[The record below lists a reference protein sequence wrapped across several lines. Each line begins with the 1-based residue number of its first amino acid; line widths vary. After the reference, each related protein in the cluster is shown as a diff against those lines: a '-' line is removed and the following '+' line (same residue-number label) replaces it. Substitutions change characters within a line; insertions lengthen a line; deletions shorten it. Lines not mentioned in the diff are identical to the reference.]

1 MVFPIVLLLALAL
14 SQTVPNAPKPD
25 ALALLSEVSQRY
37 ADAKSYHIEAV
48 DETTRNNELS
58 RQWEK
63 TILTAIVMPGNRY
76 RYEGRSGMGTVIY
89 ISDGSEEW
97 DYLPLE
103 KVYVQRPAAGPDS
116 GKKRMHVM
124 EEMPGSYAL
133 ALISR
138 IAHRAEGLKSA
149 SLLPDETISIDRRS
163 GVDCYVVHYDEQ
175 DFKVHRAAMSR
186 SSTIWIDKSHKVI
199 VKIVDREQP
208 LSNLPVNGFMPRSV
222 ETTIIYPVVE
232 LDQEQ
237 AASSFTFVAP
247 ADAKLVEAFSDTMIP
262 GPHPE
267 LVGKPAADFKLKS
280 ADGKV
285 ISLSSFRGKPVFLDF
300 WASWCGP
307 CRGMVPDLMKLY
319 AETESKGLVW
329 VGVDSDENP
338 DAADKVMTQ
347 EHIPWPNYHDMD
359 GSIGAAFHR
368 NGLPLG
374 VLIDER
380 GQVAFYQSAYTV
392 FDLRSSIAKL
402 GPQFAPVAPTGVSSK

>member
-14 SQTVPNAPKPD
+14 PQTAPSVPKPD

-63 TILTAIVMPGNRY
+63 TMLTAIVMPGNRY
-76 RYEGRSGMGTVIY
+76 RYEGRSGMGDVIY

-116 GKKRMHVM
+116 GKKRVHLPQ
-124 EEMPGSYAL
+124 EIIAL
-133 ALISR
+133 NAKSLVSGL
-138 IAHRAEGLKSA
+138 AHRADVLKSA
-149 SLLPDETISIDRRS
+149 TLLPDETISIGGKS
-163 GVDCYVVHYDEQ
+163 IDCHVVHYADQ
-175 DFKVHRAAMSR
+175 DFKTQRPAVSR
-186 SSTIWIDKSHKVI
+186 SSIIWIDKSRKVI

-208 LSNLPVNGFMPRSV
+208 LSNLPVNGFLPRSV
-222 ETTIIYPVVE
+222 ETTVTYPVVE
-232 LDQEQ
+232 LDQGQ
-237 AASSFTFVAP
+237 AASSFSFVPP
-247 ADAKLVEAFSDTMIP
+247 ADAKLVEAFSDAMIP
-262 GPHPE
+262 GPHSE
-267 LVGKPAADFKLKS
+267 FVGKPAGDFKLKS
-280 ADGKV
+280 ADGKI
-285 ISLSSFRGKPVFLDF
+285 ISLSSYRGKPVFLDF

-307 CRGMVPDLMKLY
+307 CRSMVPDLMKLY
-319 AETESKGLVW
+319 AETEPKGLVW
-329 VGVDSDENP
+329 VAVDNDENP
-338 DAADKVMTQ
+338 DSADKVVAQ
-347 EHIPWPNYHDMD
+347 EHIPWPNYHDLD

-392 FDLRSSIAKL
+392 SDLRSSIAKL
-402 GPQFAPVAPTGVSSK
+402 GPQFGSVASTGVSSK